1 MSPLFFLITTTSKET
16 PMPLRIKIENIIN
29 KFSNIIGTIAAI
41 LLLGLLLNV
50 FYDVI
55 MRYLFNDVS
64 IGMQELEWHLY
75 ATVFLLGISYTLK
88 ENAHVRVDIIYERL
102 SPKKQAFIDITGT
115 LFLLLPFSILVA
127 YYGIG
132 FAQESYSLGEGSGD
146 PGGLPYR
153 WIIKSMISLS
163 FIFVIISSLGFM
175 LRSLNRAIDG
185 DNNKTPTS
193 SACEQ
198 TYGIKN
204 KTGESL

>member
-1 MSPLFFLITTTSKET
+1 
-16 PMPLRIKIENIIN
+16 MPLRIRVEKLVN
-29 KFSNIIGTIAAI
+29 KFSDIVGSFAAI
-41 LLLGLLLNV
+41 LLLALLANV

-75 ATVFLLGISYTLK
+75 ATIFLLGITYTLK
-88 ENAHVRVDIIYERL
+88 ENAHVRVDVIYEHL
-102 SPKKQAFIDITGT
+102 NPKKQAFIDISGT
-115 LFLLLPFSILVA
+115 LFFLLPFCSLVA

-163 FIFVIISSLGFM
+163 FIFVIIGSVGFM
-175 LRSLNRAIDG
+175 LRALNRAIDT
-185 DNNKTPTS
+185 DNNS
-193 SACEQ
+193 
-198 TYGIKN
+198 
-204 KTGESL
+204 GESL